1 MPADHLPARH
11 VSVDHVP
18 DRDTSA
24 GRTHGPRRPAARSSG
39 RRLSWD
45 VVRVA
50 AVLLVML
57 FHGTSLAVAWH
68 PELGERPFT
77 WGWPVGASTLLVVS
91 GYFAAVAVARQD
103 AWRWWLGRLFRL
115 LPAFWA
121 AVLVTGYL
129 QRTLARD
136 GWWAPT
142 WSDIGANLLMLWQW
156 KPQTYPFVDLSY
168 WTLPVQLAAFTAV
181 LVVVRVRSWRRGP
194 RAAVWL
200 WSVLAA
206 ELALWPIRTYTA
218 WEPFRMVHDGLGW
231 HRAHLFVV
239 GVAVFLVATGRIGR
253 VHGAALTAAGLFE
266 QWLQL
271 RGVVMTVLILLAV
284 MGVHVAAWGPDWDRV
299 LPKSGQRAVRWLAG
313 ISYGAY
319 LAHFSLGILT
329 MRYLYEAGAGP
340 VVQVLGFI
348 ATGIVVGWVLTVVV
362 ERPAYRALCRR
373 RDRRRDSRTAV
384 GVVRATRVVRTPA
397 STGAVIA
404 VAFFGGVL
412 VVAAMDVSGAAR
424 HTAWAFLALCVFA
437 SVVTYRAPAR
447 AVAAVGVAVVCWL
460 LYSGFVV
467 PEVGHL
473 GWDPAADTRRL
484 GLLLAAA
491 LLGIGAHTLARRPGG
506 PLARGAE

>member
-1 MPADHLPARH
+1 MPAEH
-11 VSVDHVP
+11 
-18 DRDTSA
+18 TQA
-24 GRTHGPRRPAARSSG
+24 GQSPGESKPAAGPPG

-45 VVRVA
+45 ALRVG

-121 AVLVTGYL
+121 AVLLTGYL
-129 QRTLARD
+129 QRTLALE

-168 WTLPVQLAAFTAV
+168 WTLPLQLAAFTAM

-194 RAAVWL
+194 RAVVWL
-200 WSVLAA
+200 WAVLAV
-206 ELALWPIRTYTA
+206 ELAMWPIRTYTA

-239 GVAVFLVATGRIGR
+239 GIAVYLVATKRIGR
-253 VHGAALTAAGLFE
+253 AHGAALTAAGVFE

-271 RGVVMTVLILLAV
+271 RGLALTVLIALAV
-284 MGVHVAAWGPDWDRV
+284 AVVHLAAWGPDWDAV
-299 LPKSGQRAVRWLAG
+299 LPKPVQRAVRWMAG

-319 LAHFSLGILT
+319 LAHFSLGIIT
-329 MRYLYEAGAGP
+329 MRYLHEAGAGP
-340 VVQVLGFI
+340 VPQVLGFI
-348 ATGIVVGWVLTVVV
+348 ATGVVGGWVLTVAV

-373 RDRRRDSRTAV
+373 RDRRRVAGPVRGTRTV
-384 GVVRATRVVRTPA
+384 WTPA
-397 STGAVIA
+397 STGAVVA
-404 VAFFGGVL
+404 VAFFGGAL

-424 HTAWAFLALCVFA
+424 HTAWAFLALCLFA
-437 SVVTYRAPAR
+437 AVVTYRAPAGGR
-447 AVAAVGVAVVCWL
+447 AAMGVAGVCWL

-473 GWDPAADTRRL
+473 GWDPATDIRRL

-491 LLGIGAHTLARRPGG
+491 LLGIAAHALARRTGA
-506 PLARGAE
+506 PLTRGAE